1 MVELMMDKV
10 LLVEDDPIAV
20 MLCTKV
26 IEKSGF
32 AGKIET
38 VYNGRMALDYY
49 QNLVSQSETG
59 ELEDYPQLILLD
71 LNMPV
76 MTGWEFLEEFIRN
89 IYPFCPETRVVIISS
104 SIVAEDRKKASEYSI
119 VRNFLSKPISVKDI
133 EELSSDMG

>member
-1 MVELMMDKV
+1 MLQKV

-26 IEKSGF
+26 IEKTGF
-32 AGKIET
+32 AGEIET
-38 VYNGRMALDYY
+38 VFNGRMALDYY
-49 QNLVSQSETG
+49 QNLLSQSETG
-59 ELEDYPQLILLD
+59 ELEDYPELILLD

-104 SIVAEDRKKASEYSI
+104 SIVPEDRKKAGEYSV
-119 VRNFLSKPISVKDI
+119 VRDFLSKPISVTDI
-133 EELSSDMG
+133 EKLSADMG